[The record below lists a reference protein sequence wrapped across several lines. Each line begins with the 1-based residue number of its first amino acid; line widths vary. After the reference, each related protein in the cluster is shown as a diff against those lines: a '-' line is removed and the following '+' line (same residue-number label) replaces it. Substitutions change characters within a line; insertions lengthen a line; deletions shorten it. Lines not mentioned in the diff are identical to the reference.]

1 VAGKSFLIAAFLLAG
16 CGNAEPP
23 KPRPALELTGRVVDK
38 ADLLDPATEAMLT
51 ARLAKLERETG
62 AQMVIATTPSLESK
76 SIADYSIAL
85 ANAWGIGSRERN
97 DGLLLLVAPNE
108 RQVRIEVGK
117 GLEKVMT
124 DETAYTIIWQKMVP
138 LFRQN
143 KPQTAILS
151 GAGAMLNVMA
161 DHNGVRKAA

>member
-1 VAGKSFLIAAFLLAG
+1 
-16 CGNAEPP
+16 
-23 KPRPALELTGRVVDK
+23 
-38 ADLLDPATEAMLT
+38 
-51 ARLAKLERETG
+51 
-62 AQMVIATTPSLESK
+62 MVIATTPSLESK